1 MLESLAAEFGRSR
14 VNEVR
19 ESSGRLPPNAKYWLP
34 RDGIV
39 AVSAL
44 MFLFVCVCVCV
55 CVCVNHNPLKMK
67 IQLQHYCSPI
77 ENVIKTH

>member
-1 MLESLAAEFGRSR
+1 MLESLAAELGRSR
-14 VNEVR
+14 DSEVR

-44 MFLFVCVCVCV
+44 MFLCVCVCV
-55 CVCVNHNPLKMK
+55 CVCVTQLK
-67 IQLQHYCSPI
+67 INDSFTC
-77 ENVIKTH
+77 THTHS

>member
-1 MLESLAAEFGRSR
+1 MKRPGHEDMLESLAAEFGRSR

-55 CVCVNHNPLKMK
+55 CES
-67 IQLQHYCSPI
+67 QSI
-77 ENVIKTH
+77 EDENTITTLLLTY